1 MKKNLTQRPPDLSS
15 VELFDLAIFS
25 MTWRVTSSISLGISL
40 LPVIELKLQ
49 DTLSKSS
56 NFLWNCENFMLSIL
70 KFILHVGQ
78 KLSDS
83 NLDFINFAKQE
94 KQNICLHIFIVTD
107 LLRTLYK
114 VYIYTMIYECFC
126 IHQDQLL

>member
-70 KFILHVGQ
+70 KFILRVGQ

-114 VYIYTMIYECFC
+114 VYIYSMIYECFC